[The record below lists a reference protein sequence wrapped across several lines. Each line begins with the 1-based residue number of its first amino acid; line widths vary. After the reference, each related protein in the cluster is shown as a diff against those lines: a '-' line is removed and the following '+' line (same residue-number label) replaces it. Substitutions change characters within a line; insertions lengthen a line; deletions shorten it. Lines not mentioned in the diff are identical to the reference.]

1 MYRTKIHGKG
11 ENEMRKFTFMSLFGI
26 AALFLMA
33 AIPSASAQYDK
44 NYANDRAEIE
54 DLQARYMLALDSG
67 DVETYLSTFTKDGV
81 LDIGDGEIKGHDA
94 IRKVIGGMPQ
104 GKTEAGAPKLRPAT
118 GRHNITNIVI
128 KVEGDKAYGRAYW
141 FHYGNNNP
149 QRTAAFDSYGHYE
162 DEMMKVNGRWLFTK
176 RRIYNEQVDKWAAKP
191 GKMAW

>member
-1 MYRTKIHGKG
+1 
-11 ENEMRKFTFMSLFGI
+11 MRKLSVTFLFVVTALLFMS
-26 AALFLMA
+26 
-33 AIPSASAQYDK
+33 AIPSASAQYGPS
-44 NYANDRAEIE
+44 YAADRAQIE

-67 DVETYLSTFTKDGV
+67 DVETYLSTFTKDGI

-94 IRKVIGGMPQ
+94 IRKIIGGMP
-104 GKTEAGAPKLRPAT
+104 GRKAEAGAADAPKLRPST

-149 QRTAAFDSYGHYE
+149 QRTATLDSYGHYE
-162 DEMMKVNGRWLFTK
+162 DEMIKIDGKWLFTK